1 VIHAGKK
8 CHGENA
14 LQTNRPNDLS
24 RSLNMLLAMKKP
36 ALHRGET
43 LAVEPVDYFLAVSL
57 VASLATSLVALS
69 AFLASVFA
77 SALTSAF
84 AGAAAAAGAAGVVA
98 NAAAE
103 NAPMIKVA
111 RSLVMMFPSCCL
123 KTPPIGSDHS
133 TAWET
138 HLLT

>member
-1 VIHAGKK
+1 
-8 CHGENA
+8 
-14 LQTNRPNDLS
+14 
-24 RSLNMLLAMKKP
+24 
-36 ALHRGET
+36 
-43 LAVEPVDYFLAVSL
+43 
-57 VASLATSLVALS
+57 LS

-77 SALTSAF
+77 STLAAALASVF
-84 AGAAAAAGAAGVVA
+84 AGAVLVAGLAGVVA

-103 NAPMIKVA
+103 NAPMINVA

-133 TAWET
+133 TAGQT